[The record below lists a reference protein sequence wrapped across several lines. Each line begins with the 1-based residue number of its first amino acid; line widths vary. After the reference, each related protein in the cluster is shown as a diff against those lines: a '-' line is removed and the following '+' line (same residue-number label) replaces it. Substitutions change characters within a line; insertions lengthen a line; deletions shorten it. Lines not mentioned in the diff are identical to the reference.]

1 MMDELRARQVQAEL
15 CQAAKNMYTSGL
27 VAGTWG
33 NLSARIDADYMVV
46 TPSGM
51 KYDTL
56 NPDDMVVMNMH
67 DYSYRGSL
75 KPSIE
80 YFMHARL
87 LLDNP
92 GQNAVVHTH
101 STYALMLATARKPIP
116 PVCDDQVQILGGDIR
131 VADYTLPGTPE
142 MAETVVKTM
151 RGRSG
156 ALIPNHGAV
165 TIGRTLEEALLASV
179 VLEKAAQVYL
189 GTLALGGPVVLDPAD
204 IDAMHDFYTNKYG
217 QR

>member
-80 YFMHARL
+80 YFMHAQL

-179 VLEKAAQVYL
+179 VLEKTAQVYL
-189 GTLALGGPVVLDPAD
+189 GTLVLGGPVVLDPAD

>member
-1 MMDELRARQVQAEL
+1 MDELKAKQMQAEL
-15 CQAAKNMYTSGL
+15 CRTAKKMYTSGL

-33 NLSARIDADYMVV
+33 NLSARIDDDHMVV

-56 NPDDMVVMNMH
+56 DPSDMVIMNMH

-80 YFMHARL
+80 YFMHAVL
-87 LLDNP
+87 LLENP
-92 GQNAVVHTH
+92 GANAVVHTH
-101 STYALMLATARKPIP
+101 STYALMMATARKPIP

-131 VADYTLPGTPE
+131 VADYAFPGTME
-142 MAETVVKTM
+142 MARTIADNM
-151 RGRSG
+151 RGRAG
-156 ALIPNHGAV
+156 VLIPNHGAV
-165 TIGRTLEEALLASV
+165 TIGRTLDEALVGSQ
-179 VLEKAAQVYL
+179 VLEKTAQVYI
-189 GTLALGGPVVLDPAD
+189 GTLALGGPVELSQAD
-204 IDAMHDFYTNKYG
+204 VDAMYDFFQNKYG

>member
-1 MMDELRARQVQAEL
+1 MDEIKARQMQAEL
-15 CQAAKNMYTSGL
+15 CETAKKMYTSGL
-27 VAGTWG
+27 VSGTWG
-33 NLSARIDADYMVV
+33 NLSVRIDDDYMVV

-56 NPDDMVVMNMH
+56 NAEDMVIMNMH
-67 DYSYRGSL
+67 DYSYRGKL

-80 YFMHARL
+80 YFMHAML

-92 GQNAVVHTH
+92 TANAVVHTH
-101 STYALMLATARKPIP
+101 STYALMMATARKPIP

-131 VADYTLPGTPE
+131 VADYALPGTEE
-142 MAETVVKTM
+142 MARTVVEKM
-151 RGRSG
+151 RGRAG

-165 TIGRTLEEALLASV
+165 TIGRTLDEALLGSV
-179 VLEKAAQVYL
+179 ILEKTAQVYI
-189 GTLALGGPVVLDPAD
+189 GTLSLGGAVELDQAD
-204 IDAMHDFYTNKYG
+204 IDAMHDFFTNKYG

>member
-131 VADYTLPGTPE
+131 VADYSLPGTPE

-179 VLEKAAQVYL
+179 VLEKTAQVYL
-189 GTLALGGPVVLDPAD
+189 GTLALGGPVELDPAD

>member
-1 MMDELRARQVQAEL
+1 MNELRAREMQVAL
-15 CQAAKNMYTSGL
+15 CEASKKMYHSGL

-33 NLSARIDADYMVV
+33 NLSVRIDEDYMVV

-51 KYDTL
+51 NYDAL
-56 NPDDMVVMNMH
+56 NADDMVIMNMH
-67 DYSYRGSL
+67 DYAYRGNR

-80 YFMHARL
+80 YFMHAEL
-87 LLDNP
+87 LLQNP
-92 GQNAVVHTH
+92 GANAVVHTH

-131 VADYTLPGTPE
+131 VAQYSLPGTPE
-142 MAETVVKTM
+142 MAKTVAEAI
-151 RGRSG
+151 RGRAG

-165 TIGRTLEEALLASV
+165 SIGNSLDQALLASV
-179 VLEKAAQVYL
+179 VLEKTAQVYI
-189 GTLALGGPVVLDPAD
+189 GTLALGGPVELDASD
-204 IDAMHDFYTNKYG
+204 VDMMHDFFLNKYG